1 MTATRSVLFDLDGT
15 LVDTA
20 PDLIYALNL
29 LLKEQDQRPV
39 KSESIRP
46 HVSGGSAA
54 IIRAGLGDTA
64 TNSQIEQLK
73 PRYLEI
79 YRDNICRYSQLF
91 PQMDQVIEQLEQR
104 GIPWGIV
111 TNKPSALTTPLLE
124 ALQLAKRCCSVV
136 SADTTTRK
144 KPHPEPLLY
153 ACKECDIAPENC
165 IYVGDDRRDILAGN
179 TAGMLTLAA
188 RWGYFL
194 PEDRIEDW
202 PARAVINQPLE
213 ILDWV

>member
-29 LLKEQDQRPV
+29 LLIEQDKRPV
-39 KSESIRP
+39 KPESIRP

-64 TNSQIEQLK
+64 TDSQIEQLK

-79 YRDNICRYSQLF
+79 YRDNICQYSRLF

-104 GIPWGIV
+104 GIPWVIV

-124 ALQLAKRCCSVV
+124 AMQLAERCCSVV
-136 SADTTTRK
+136 SADTTTYK

-153 ACKECDIAPENC
+153 ACDECDITPENC
-165 IYVGDDRRDILAGN
+165 IYVGDDKRDILAGN

-188 RWGYFL
+188 SWGYFL

-202 PARAVINQPLE
+202 PACAVINQPLE